1 MLIVQKKL
9 PGQEKV
15 MGIPRKGPG
24 EILKNVP
31 YEKRIN
37 DIFLSAHLLL
47 TPRVLDWITEA

>member
-1 MLIVQKKL
+1 MLIVEKKL
-9 PGQEKV
+9 PGQEKF
-15 MGIPRKGPG
+15 MGIPRKGPE

-47 TPRVLDWITEA
+47 TPPVLD